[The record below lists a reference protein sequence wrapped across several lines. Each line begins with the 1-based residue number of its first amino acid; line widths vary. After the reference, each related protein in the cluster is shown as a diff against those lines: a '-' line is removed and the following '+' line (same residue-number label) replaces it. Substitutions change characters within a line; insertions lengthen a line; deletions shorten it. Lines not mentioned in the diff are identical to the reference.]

1 MKKIILSLVVLMQSI
16 FCLAADS
23 NAASS
28 RIFTHPGTIIS
39 NEDIANIRN
48 HAYAQEEPWISEW
61 NALVKAYGQANYS
74 ANGNTEIGGSG
85 GNRQRACRDAWAAMY
100 NAVIWRVRGTEAN
113 AQCAARILS
122 AWGNKCVSAKD
133 ELFQFPCLD
142 MCIAA
147 ECLRNA
153 DGSFYQGWAETD
165 RKNFMNMVRSVF
177 VPALRGQTY
186 NRLTSW
192 SAPAMA
198 GLMAAGILLD
208 DAAIYSEALNDVM
221 STTGTKSGNIYK
233 AIGDNGQVWEM
244 GRDNVHAMLC
254 VDDLIRM
261 AQMAWNQ
268 GDDLWAAGDNRIL
281 KGVNYWCGYNLG
293 HTDIP
298 WTVIPSA
305 ENGAY
310 RWFYIS
316 QHDNAFRLRPD
327 GANYE
332 LAFHHYKEIMK
343 MEEDRYPYLSRFTK
357 LARPEVNY
365 HTLLYS
371 RSLET
376 SPLYTEKPH
385 KPVGVKAV
393 PCKGFNTISWKHPVG
408 DDARDYT
415 VLRSTNGLSWN
426 EIYTGSYN
434 TCNYIYD
441 SNIEEGCTYY
451 YKVRFRNYAGVS
463 ETSDVCSCSVKEQSG
478 SLPEGWNVISV
489 SGKIP
494 ASATYSSASHGSF
507 SLSGGGREIYYG
519 DDGCGFL
526 YYTMKGDG
534 CITARIINC
543 SGYQNGLM
551 MRQSLDQGAR
561 MAALTLGGKG
571 GRYLEMWNR
580 VNPNDGKPTMLL
592 GSDYTHM
599 RSWMRLERKGN
610 VFTSYVSNDGKAWNK
625 VASQTLAMG
634 TEEYYAGIFVC
645 NDKNS
650 SGGVC
655 NINVDNVTVENGL
668 QQKASAPSAV
678 RAEATSC
685 SRVNL
690 TWDAADG
697 ADSYTVIRYDD
708 SSKETVVVAEGL
720 ASTSFSDSHLSASTL
735 YRYAVKSENMSGLS
749 NDSVSAE
756 VSTLQLP
763 VLSEP
768 LVSVAQNSLTSVR
781 VAWNEQNGADSYS
794 LYRSTS
800 LEGTMEHVAGNLHD
814 TCYVNDNLSNGS
826 TYYYQV
832 RAANSLGEAASEAMP
847 VEIKKYPRI
856 SNTFTIDDSGIFVDF
871 SSTLRG
877 KSRFIILK
885 PLTNSTWRLLGA
897 QVQVAN
903 NKDFEDAV
911 SIGNINYLS
920 DLNIS
925 AGNATIPSDDYYRY
939 LRIVPQYPG
948 LTSADIG
955 SVLCYGDT
963 IRLRPQK
970 IYFSD
975 IPEKS
980 IGAADFSAGAT
991 SMSGLPVSY
1000 TSSDE
1005 SVATVSVDGLIHIVG
1020 VGQCKITASQPGDNR
1035 VWAEARKVTK
1045 VLKVT
1050 AGPTGVMSISD
1061 ADTDTQAT
1069 LYDIQGRKVSRDV
1082 PRGVYIYK
1090 GKKILK
1096 EAKK

>member
-1 MKKIILSLVVLMQSI
+1 MKKIILSLIVLMQSI
-16 FCLAADS
+16 FCLATDN
-23 NAASS
+23 NAASGS
-28 RIFTHPGTIIS
+28 SFTHPGAIIS
-39 NEDIANIRN
+39 NEDIDNIRN
-48 HAYAQEEPWISEW
+48 HAYAQEEPWLTEW
-61 NALVKAYGQANYS
+61 NALVNAYGKADYS
-74 ANGNTEIGGSG
+74 ASGNTEIGGSG
-85 GNRQRACRDAWAAMY
+85 GNRQRACRDALAAMY
-100 NAVIWRVRGTEAN
+100 NAVIWRVRGSDEN
-113 AQCAARILS
+113 ARCAAKILS

-153 DGSFYQGWAETD
+153 DGSFYQGWAEAD
-165 RKNFMNMVRSVF
+165 REKFMNMVRSVF

-186 NRLTSW
+186 NNLPSW

-208 DAAIYSEALNDVM
+208 DAAIYNEALNDVM
-221 STTGTKSGNIYK
+221 STSGTKSGNIYK
-233 AIGDNGQVWEM
+233 AIGTNGQVWEM

-254 VDDLIRM
+254 VDDLVRM

-281 KGVNYWCGYNLG
+281 KGIDYWCGYNIG
-293 HTDIP
+293 HTGMP
-298 WTVIPSA
+298 WSVVPSA

-310 RWFYIS
+310 RWFYVS

-327 GANYE
+327 GSNYE
-332 LAFHHYKEIMK
+332 LAFHHYKEVVK
-343 MEEDRYPYLSRFTK
+343 MEEDHYPYLARFTK

-385 KPVGVKAV
+385 KPVGVNVV
-393 PCKGFNTISWKHPVG
+393 PCKGFNTISWNHPVG

-415 VLRSTNGLSWN
+415 VLRSTNGSSWN

-451 YKVRFRNYAGVS
+451 YKVRFRNYAGYS
-463 ETSDVCSCSVKEQSG
+463 EMSDVCSCTVKAQSS
-478 SLPEGWNVISV
+478 SLPEGWNVASV

-561 MAALTLGGKG
+561 MAALKLGGTG

-592 GSDYTHM
+592 GSDYTHF

-610 VFTSYVSNDGKAWNK
+610 VFTSYVSNDGKVWEK
-625 VASQTLAMG
+625 VASQNLAMG

-650 SGGVC
+650 SGGVR
-655 NINVDNVTVENGL
+655 NINVDNVKVENGM
-668 QQKASAPSAV
+668 QQKTKAPSAM
-678 RAEATSC
+678 RAEAVSC
-685 SRVNL
+685 SRVDL
-690 TWDAADG
+690 TWDVAEG
-697 ADSYTVIRYDD
+697 ADSYTVTRYDD
-708 SSKETVVVAEGL
+708 SSKESVVVAEGL
-720 ASTSFSDSHLSASTL
+720 TTTSFSDSHLSASTL

-749 NDSVSAE
+749 SDSASVE

-763 VLSEP
+763 LPSKP
-768 LVSVAQNSLTSVR
+768 QMSVAQNTLNSVR
-781 VAWNEQNGADSYS
+781 VAWNEQDGADSYS

-800 LEGTMEHVAGNLHD
+800 LDGTMELIASNLHD
-814 TCYVNDNLSNGS
+814 TCYINDNLSNGT

-832 RAANSLGEAASEAMP
+832 QATNSLGEAASDATP

-856 SNTFTIDDSGIFVDF
+856 SNSFTVDDKGISVDF

-877 KSRFIILK
+877 KCHFIILK
-885 PLTNSTWRLLGA
+885 PLTNSTWKLLGA

-903 NKDFEDAV
+903 DKNFEDAV
-911 SIGNINYLS
+911 NIGTINYLS
-920 DLNIS
+920 GLNIS
-925 AGNATIPSDDYYRY
+925 AGNATEPSEGYYRY
-939 LRIVPQYPG
+939 LRIVPEYPG
-948 LTSADIG
+948 LTSADLG
-955 SVLCYGDT
+955 SLLCYGDT
-963 IRLRPQK
+963 IRLRAQK

-975 IPEKS
+975 IPEKT
-980 IGAADFSAGAT
+980 IGDADFYAGAT
-991 SMSGLPVSY
+991 SMSELPVSY

-1005 SVATVSVDGLIHIVG
+1005 TVATVTTDGLIHIVG
-1020 VGQCKITASQPGDNR
+1020 VGKCYITASQPGDNCI
-1035 VWAEARKVTK
+1035 WAEARNVKKMLT
-1045 VLKVT
+1045 VT
-1050 AGPTGVMSISD
+1050 AGADGIISISND
-1061 ADTDTQAT
+1061 DEADTDAT
-1069 LYDIQGRKVSRDV
+1069 LYDLLGRKVSGSA
-1082 PRGVYIYK
+1082 PHGVYIYK
-1090 GKKILK
+1090 GKKIVK
-1096 EAKK
+1096 